1 MNEKDPESGTEFTFP
16 VVLRLEKNYLENK
29 GIRVGLQS
37 GMSITAN
44 LKLREKRLISVVS
57 DIFNY
62 NNDALQRLRQ

>member
-16 VVLRLEKNYLENK
+16 VVLRLENHLENK